1 MKRATPRSRRTSAC
15 RRLDRP
21 NQPNIHQVRLAGKP
35 VIQVRFWGGLENQEQ
50 DAHDVGGTNDRSV
63 SINPPPPFFAA
74 RESGRDPSR
83 TSGTSSG
90 GRYGRR
96 GMLLAHRIVDAV
108 PNLIL

>member
-1 MKRATPRSRRTSAC
+1 MKRATSRSRRTSAC

-21 NQPNIHQVRLAGKP
+21 NQPNIHQVRLTGKP

-50 DAHDVGGTNDRSV
+50 DAHVVGATNDRSV
-63 SINPPPPFFAA
+63 SINPPPFFAA